1 MTPVQQATLDHWIK
15 YMPVAPAYFA
25 AAIKSHFER
34 TPGDRAALEE
44 PARAHWKKLKSEG
57 VI

>member
-34 TPGDRAALEE
+34 TPGDR
-44 PARAHWKKLKSEG
+44 KKLKSEG